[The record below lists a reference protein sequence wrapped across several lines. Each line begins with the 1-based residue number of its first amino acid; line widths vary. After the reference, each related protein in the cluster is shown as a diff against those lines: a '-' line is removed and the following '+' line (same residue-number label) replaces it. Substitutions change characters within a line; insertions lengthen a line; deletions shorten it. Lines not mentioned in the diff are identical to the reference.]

1 MAFEELYQRYSK
13 RMLFY
18 FHRNFYGD
26 GEKAQDFLQDLFM
39 KIIEKSNYFD
49 VNKKF
54 STWIYTLASNLCK
67 NEFRKNAVRKSYA
80 ENYQNRAIPQQ
91 PPTQSFSREYDYGLF
106 SLSLDRELEQ
116 MNEKHRMT
124 FILRHQQGL
133 SIKEISEI
141 MACSEGTVKSRL
153 FNAIKRLANRLRLFN
168 SQTKKH

>member
-1 MAFEELYQRYSK
+1 
-13 RMLFY
+13 
-18 FHRNFYGD
+18 
-26 GEKAQDFLQDLFM
+26 
-39 KIIEKSNYFD
+39 
-49 VNKKF
+49 
-54 STWIYTLASNLCK
+54 
-67 NEFRKNAVRKSYA
+67 
-80 ENYQNRAIPQQ
+80 
-91 PPTQSFSREYDYGLF
+91 
-106 SLSLDRELEQ
+106 LDRELEQ